1 MENDLKIIS
10 INSQNWKEHE
20 IVLKDIC
27 SLSEKDNTPASK
39 NLNWKNW
46 KNTSSS
52 LMYSIVNKKRFDTGS
67 YFILL
72 KNKIPISGSGCY
84 ISPWSNDIMILG
96 SRTWTNFNERKK
108 WWQGD
113 YLLPEQFKEAKRLN
127 VKAVVF
133 TFNLYNEWL
142 IKFLKRVKDKKAVT
156 MGIKNSNFYND
167 LIFLDNAYNINN
179 TKQKI
184 AVKLISCSLKE
195 FKQKYLPKEYNDTS
209 VG

>member
-1 MENDLKIIS
+1 MNDIKVVSIDSFNWQKYEDILK
-10 INSQNWKEHE
+10 K
-20 IVLKDIC
+20 IC
-27 SLSEKDNTPASK
+27 KLSEEDISLASK
-39 NLNWKNW
+39 NVNWKDW
-46 KNTSSS
+46 QNTKSS
-52 LMYSIVNKKRFDTGS
+52 LMYSIVNKKRFDKGK
-67 YFILL
+67 FFVLL
-72 KNKIPISGSGCY
+72 KDETPIAASGCY

-96 SRTWTNFNERKK
+96 SRTWTNLNERKK

-113 YLLPEQFKEAKRLN
+113 YLLPKQFEEAKKLN

-156 MGIKNSNFYND
+156 LGNKNSSFYND
-167 LIFLDNAYNINN
+167 LIFLDNVYNINN

-195 FKQKYLPKEYNDTS
+195 FKEKYLPKEYNDTS
-209 VG
+209 MG